1 MIDLSLPPYNV
12 VGDWNGS
19 DAVATNNTNA
29 IKDAIAAA
37 HASNTNGGI
46 VDAGGTQGDTLLLP
60 KGSIMFDDTLVL
72 GDGVALQGA
81 GDYATNLV
89 MKADFDPEKHGV
101 ILGSNGDTFSSFGGR
116 LSNMCVW
123 ARPTMPVTGKAVV
136 YSNDVQDGFLLD
148 HVRLYGFNRRWFHGE
163 IGYGGATMVRFRQ
176 VTGNCSV
183 PDMAGGYFNYSEG
196 TMVEID
202 GVQPSGARI
211 DPTDE
216 QSPAKPGTVGVL
228 ARGGCFDIKRIHGEL
243 LETTLLI
250 NLQSAQSYCDV
261 SYMTG
266 GPMNRD
272 AIVIAANA
280 ANVGNVKLKRIRRN
294 GESRY
299 TVLNGNGSNIS
310 VNIDNEITL

>member
-1 MIDLSLPPYNV
+1 MIDLALPPYNV

-19 DAVATNNTNA
+19 DSAATNNTNA

-37 HASNTNGGI
+37 HASNTNGGV
-46 VDAGGTQGDTLLLP
+46 VDAGGTQGDTLVLP
-60 KGSIMFDDTLVL
+60 KGSVMFDDTLVL
-72 GDGVALQGA
+72 GNGVALQGA

-89 MKADFDPEKHGV
+89 MKGNFDPEKHGI
-101 ILGSNGDTFSSFGGR
+101 ILGSDGDVLSSFGGR
-116 LSNMCVW
+116 LSNLCVHS
-123 ARPTMPVTGKAVV
+123 RPTMPVTSKAVV

-163 IGYGGATMVRFRQ
+163 IGYGGAAMVRFRQ

-183 PDMAGGYFNYSEG
+183 PAMAGGYFDYGES

-202 GVQPSGARI
+202 GIEPSGARV
-211 DPTDE
+211 DPTSE

-228 ARGGCFDIKRIHGEL
+228 ARGGMFDIRRMHGEL

-250 NLQSAQSYCDV
+250 NLRSAVSYCDV
-261 SYMTG
+261 SKMTG

-272 AIVIAANA
+272 AIVIVSNP
-280 ANVGNVKLKRIRRN
+280 ANVGNVTLNRIIKN

-299 TVLNGNGSNIS
+299 MVLNGNGANIPDS
-310 VNIDNEITL
+310 IRGTVVL